1 MMDIFDYVRQK
12 AILNCQFLSD
22 YLQKKVD
29 DIDRMIEEYDKKGL
43 VISDSDYERLEK
55 LREEIELI
63 EDIKTDLENLEGN
76 ND

>member
-1 MMDIFDYVRQK
+1 MDMFEYIRQQT
-12 AILNCQFLSD
+12 ILNCQFLSD

-29 DIDRMIEEYDKKGL
+29 HIDRMIEEYDEKGL
-43 VISDSDYERLEK
+43 VISDSNYRRLEK

-63 EDIKTDLENLEGN
+63 EDIKTDLENLEAN

>member
-1 MMDIFDYVRQK
+1 MDMFEYIRQQT
-12 AILNCQFLSD
+12 ILNCQFLSD

-29 DIDRMIEEYDKKGL
+29 DIDRMIEEYDEKGL
-43 VISDSDYERLEK
+43 VISDSNYRRLEK

-63 EDIKTDLENLEGN
+63 EDIKTDLENLEAN